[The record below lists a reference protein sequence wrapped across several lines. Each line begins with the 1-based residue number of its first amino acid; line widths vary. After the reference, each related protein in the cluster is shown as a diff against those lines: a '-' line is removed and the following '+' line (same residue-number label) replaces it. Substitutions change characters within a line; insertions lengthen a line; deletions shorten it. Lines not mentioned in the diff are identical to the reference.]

1 MWSGGSMMLS
11 GLTIPRVFF
20 MDLLVIFYFQS
31 LSLLCF
37 FFFFAAQ
44 FPKIK
49 YSLRPKM

>member
-37 FFFFAAQ
+37 FFFLLLSFQ
-44 FPKIK
+44 K
-49 YSLRPKM
+49 